1 MKKTLSI
8 LLLTFMFFALILA
21 ACSVFGSQ
29 SSNSTSGGNF
39 SNSGNNTTPLPL
51 ATQLLIGTFKLEGTP
66 NAVTAEEAA
75 KLLPLWQV
83 YKDLSSSTS
92 AAPQEVEALAS
103 QIQSTMTPEQ
113 TQAIT
118 DMKLTRR
125 DMFDVMQKLG
135 LVTGSSGTPRANSTP
150 RAGGNG
156 GFPGGGGGGGFPGG
170 GGGGGQN
177 LSPQQLATLQARRA
191 QNGASGGQFNRIPA
205 PLFDALIKLLQT
217 KK

>member
-1 MKKTLSI
+1 MKKTLTI
-8 LLLTFMFFALILA
+8 LLLALMFFALILA
-21 ACSVFGSQ
+21 ACSAFGSQ
-29 SSNSTSGGNF
+29 PTNSRNNGNF

-66 NAVTAEEAA
+66 NAVTVEEAA

-92 AAPQEVEALAS
+92 AAPQEVDALAS

-135 LVTGSSGTPRANSTP
+135 LATGFSGTPRANGTP
-150 RAGGNG
+150 RAGGG
-156 GFPGGGGGGGFPGG
+156 GFPGGGGGGFPGG
-170 GGGGGQN
+170 GGGGF
-177 LSPQQLATLQARRA
+177 
-191 QNGASGGQFNRIPA
+191 NG
-205 PLFDALIKLLQT
+205 
-217 KK
+217 